1 MKMDMQCLKIYRK
14 LYFVENKRG
23 IMKVSEIVKD
33 SLRYPFSDWK
43 KILIFGIII
52 LIGNFINNIFGNE

>member
-1 MKMDMQCLKIYRK
+1 
-14 LYFVENKRG
+14 
-23 IMKVSEIVKD
+23 MKVSEIVKD

>member
-14 LYFVENKRG
+14 LYFVENKRE

-33 SLRYPFSDWK
+33 FLRYPFSDWK